1 MDEAGSHGKPFGRH
15 PLNRVIVRSQGDNR
29 HMDTFGLVGFTFG
42 LMGFVVSISVMGQ
55 LSEVKKDVEN
65 LKLQVGPQR

>member
-1 MDEAGSHGKPFGRH
+1 
-15 PLNRVIVRSQGDNR
+15 
-29 HMDTFGLVGFTFG
+29 MDTFGLVGFTFG